1 MKLYLLTSNKYTS
14 NVCPVNIHFLNK
26 YWPDRDITI
35 VGYEDVLKLTNLPSN
50 VEVHCLGNQDDYG
63 KSWSNALIPYFENI
77 PEEYFTLIFD
87 DHILMNQVDEEKFK
101 VIEEQ
106 FKLKQA
112 DKAMIGGGISLRE
125 ATKLNDNLLIFNQD
139 ANYRMSLHPAVW
151 TKEYFL
157 RYLKPDMTSWDFE
170 LGNNSRAMLDG
181 ATIINYR
188 YDYPNEPHIFSYLE
202 LYTKGQINID
212 SSSITSN
219 QPSARYFE
227 TEDIQYIWK
236 EVKE

>member
-1 MKLYLLTSNKYTS
+1 
-14 NVCPVNIHFLNK
+14 LNK